1 MKTSFLGK
9 GKFKLVLFATL
20 CAVVLGCAIFLC
32 FNIYSNNNS
41 SAENSE
47 ITQTEIVAPELE
59 AKATATTSVTAPAF
73 IESGGTTLTLPPSAH
88 YMNARLGGYD
98 STYMTYSGPLSNA
111 GGVYYVS
118 FTSNRGGTYSVTF
131 TAKSGYTLDG
141 ASSVTLTLTIT
152 AYSVTAPTFNG
163 GGTTKTLKSTDHY
176 MLANV
181 QDYDSTYM
189 TFTGPLSSAGGVYY
203 VSFTSNRG
211 GTYSVT
217 FTAKSGY
224 TLDGASSVTL
234 TLTVTSDAIAISPD
248 FSYSTI
254 TYGSNSGT
262 PTVTGNTGGGTV
274 TWSIAAGTGSA
285 TINSTTGVI
294 SPTKAG
300 TVTVTMSV
308 AAKDN
313 YASGTKT
320 KSVTINA
327 RSVSSATV
335 TLETTSYTYDGT
347 EKKPTTSVKVGSTT
361 LTANTDYTV
370 TYSNNKNAGTAKVT
384 VTGKGN
390 YTGSIVKEFTIN
402 PRNIS
407 NASFGEIGDKN
418 YNNGLEIKPTPTI
431 TDTALS
437 ATLAEGTDFTFSYAN
452 NTNAGQAT
460 VTVTGT
466 GNYTG
471 TKSTT
476 FTIIGLDISEC
487 VIGTISDCTY
497 NGTAQTPTA
506 TVTLNGTTLSSV
518 TDFTF
523 SYTENINVGE
533 ATLTVTGKGNYSGK
547 ASKKFTI
554 VPRSIMGATVAD
566 IAAQSYT
573 GNAVEPLPRV
583 TDLGRTLTKDTDYTL
598 SYEHNIEMG
607 AATVIITGKG
617 NFAGTLT
624 ANFKIVADINKVT
637 VTGIDLEYGWTG
649 AAITPEPSLT
659 LGGVPLVKGTDYTL
673 EYTDNTDLGI
683 ATVTIKGIGNYNSTK
698 TVTFKIVA
706 VDIADATLSG
716 IDKNYAY
723 TGSAITPEPQ
733 LVLNGKTLV
742 KDTDFTVTYR
752 NNIDLGAAVI
762 EINGIGN
769 YTGTKSTAFTIIK
782 ANIGT
787 AQVDS
792 VNPAYEQTGSAIEPP
807 PVVTLNGVTLVKD
820 RDYTVKYE
828 NNVEIGTA
836 TYVIT
841 GIGNYEGS
849 ITGSFKITIA
859 LPEVEVDFVS
869 YNGTDKLFAG
879 KALPEITA
887 TATYNGA
894 TVEGTL
900 SWDLKEP
907 ILEEGT
913 HDYYWTFTPADVDN
927 FAVVT
932 GYKTLTAEKPNYVAI
947 RAEWRSGSQPELF
960 TSSTIAFLKQNL
972 KITGIFSSGDVEEIV
987 GGYALVGSWDSPEA
1001 TNTVKMPVNGGDDF
1015 TVTVNFGAWSDTIVS
1030 VVIQDVILKEI
1041 TVDPAEGKEIKT
1053 EYTALDGF
1061 DVSSVVVTAKY
1072 NDGSEKVLPSG
1083 NNGYS
1088 VVYEKGADS
1097 LQFGDTKVTFS
1108 FTDNGVTKTVEING
1122 LTVAKKPLD
1131 KPLVFTPEDI
1141 DYNYGKP
1148 VTDGIG
1154 LKDLP
1159 DWINV
1164 TYVYEDEEG
1173 NILDPS
1179 AVKNAGKYKVTAK
1192 FTVDKN
1198 HEDIDDITAT
1208 FEIKKLTPVL
1218 NPSVGGSLS
1227 VGKSL
1232 SELTV
1237 VAGGEAPAGKL
1248 TWDNAAYQL
1257 QEGVNK
1263 CYYTFTPDDTV
1274 NFNVVHG
1281 FVEVTASGVQTPA
1294 VNGAGLVGWQIALI
1308 IICLV
1313 VVTIALIALTVALK
1327 SRRAATDSDGFY
1339 DDASPEDMN

>member
-1 MKTSFLGK
+1 MKTSFFGK

-32 FNIYSNNNS
+32 FNIYSKNNG
-41 SAENSE
+41 SAENTE
-47 ITQTEIVAPELE
+47 TTQTDISARW
-59 AKATATTSVTAPAF
+59 KTATVTADSDDTPDIVGTVIDDSKIKILSVHNNSNDSYVISEDGRTATVPYRPIWEDGCSIYFNFQLANCVDYVTDSMYKDSIPAGHM
-73 IESGGTTLTLPPSAH
+73 ILDGTENKSA
-88 YMNARLGGYD
+88 
-98 STYMTYSGPLSNA
+98 
-111 GGVYYVS
+111 
-118 FTSNRGGTYSVTF
+118 SVTF
-131 TAKSGYTLDG
+131 TPKSGYTFKSG
-141 ASSVTLTLTIT
+141 ANSVTLTLQYSARDISSNAWVDDIPNQIYTSSPIEPTIRLALHKNSVSFQSGDYKVSYSNNVNVGT
-152 AYSVTAPTFNG
+152 ATVRIYGDGTTPYITGSITKTFKIVDGAHEINGAGYSVELEY
-163 GGTTKTLKSTDHY
+163 TT
-176 MLANV
+176 
-181 QDYDSTYM
+181 
-189 TFTGPLSSAGGVYY
+189 GVY
-203 VSFTSNRG
+203 TGNNEP
-211 GTYSVT
+211 
-217 FTAKSGY
+217 A
-224 TLDGASSVTL
+224 VTL
-234 TLTVTSDAIAISPD
+234 YKNGTPLTINKDYAVAYP
-248 FSYSTI
+248 SYKNI
-254 TYGSNSGT
+254 GSNSIT
-262 PTVTGNTGGGTV
+262 ITGIGEY
-274 TWSIAAGTGSA
+274 AGTRTEHFTLTKLNLDDTA
-285 TINSTTGVI
+285 ITLQTNSYVYDGR
-294 SPTKAG
+294 SKKPE
-300 TVTVTMSV
+300 VTVRYQGAV
-308 AAKDN
+308 
-313 YASGTKT
+313 
-320 KSVTINA
+320 V
-327 RSVSSATV
+327 RSFNC
-335 TLETTSYTYDGT
+335 YD
-347 EKKPTTSVKVGSTT
+347 
-361 LTANTDYTV
+361 V
-370 TYSNNKNAGTAKVT
+370 TYSDNVNAGTATVT
-384 VTGKGN
+384 VQPNSYYATG
-390 YTGSIVKEFTIN
+390 N
-402 PRNIS
+402 PRTLTFKIEKLNL
-407 NASFGEIGDKN
+407 ADTELTLD
-418 YNNGLEIKPTPTI
+418 
-431 TDTALS
+431 TDTFVYDGSTKLS
-437 ATLAEGTDFTFSYAN
+437 VPTVKVGGNTIPASDYSVSYSN
-452 NTNAGQAT
+452 NIKAGEAT
-460 VTVTGT
+460 VTVTGNG
-466 GNYTG
+466 GNC
-471 TKSTT
+471 
-476 FTIIGLDISEC
+476 IGEI
-487 VIGTISDCTY
+487 
-497 NGTAQTPTA
+497 
-506 TVTLNGTTLSSV
+506 
-518 TDFTF
+518 
-523 SYTENINVGE
+523 
-533 ATLTVTGKGNYSGK
+533 
-547 ASKKFTI
+547 SKKFTI
-554 VPRSIMGATVAD
+554 KPRSITGATVAD
-566 IAAQSYT
+566 IAAQPYT
-573 GNAVEPLPRV
+573 GNAVEPLPRI

-598 SYEHNIEMG
+598 SYEHNTEVG
-607 AATVIITGKG
+607 TATVIITG
-617 NFAGTLT
+617 AGDFSGILT
-624 ANFKIVADINKVT
+624 ANFNIVADINKVT
-637 VTGIDLEYGWTG
+637 VTGIEPEYKWTG
-649 AAITPEPSLT
+649 EAIAPEPSLT
-659 LGGVPLVKGTDYTL
+659 LGGVPLVKGTDYTV
-673 EYTDNTDLGI
+673 EYTDNTDLGA

-723 TGSAITPEPQ
+723 TGSAITPQPQ

-752 NNIDLGAAVI
+752 NNIDLGAAVV

-769 YTGTKSTAFTIIK
+769 YKGTKSTAFTIIK

-787 AQVDS
+787 ARVDS
-792 VNPAYEQTGSAIEPP
+792 INPAYEQTGSAIEPP

-947 RAEWRSGSQPELF
+947 RAEWRNGSQPELF

-1208 FEIKKLTPVL
+1208 FEIKKLNPVL

-1281 FVEVTASGVQTPA
+1281 FVEVTASGEIAPA

-1308 IICLV
+1308 VVCLV
-1313 VVTIALIALTVALK
+1313 VVTIALIALMVALK
-1327 SRRAATDSDGFY
+1327 SRRAAADSDGFY